1 MKNAAAK
8 REFFTISGVRSRT
21 KKITV
26 DFCAEETAT
35 IKSFAMKEK
44 QEVQVTKTFLSGKML
59 MFAKPSLMSFI
70 YEMLETF
77 CFPNE
82 IVKKICDKKVYVYT
96 SQQITTVLGL
106 EFLFVSDPASDII
119 DKNYSYIIFEVIIGS
134 KSYNRF
140 DTSHNFWDRF
150 GV

>member
-1 MKNAAAK
+1 MISSVQVFDKSAPTYLLRKYSYEIWGEKDLDSTETMQEHKK
-8 REFFTISGVRSRT
+8 RSGKTRVFHDIDDKIDLVSKSRT

-44 QEVQVTKTFLSGKML
+44 QEVQVTTTFLSGKML

-77 CFPNE
+77 CFPDE
-82 IVKKICDKKVYVYT
+82 IAKKICDKKVYVYT
-96 SQQITTVLGL
+96 S
-106 EFLFVSDPASDII
+106 
-119 DKNYSYIIFEVIIGS
+119 
-134 KSYNRF
+134 
-140 DTSHNFWDRF
+140 
-150 GV
+150 